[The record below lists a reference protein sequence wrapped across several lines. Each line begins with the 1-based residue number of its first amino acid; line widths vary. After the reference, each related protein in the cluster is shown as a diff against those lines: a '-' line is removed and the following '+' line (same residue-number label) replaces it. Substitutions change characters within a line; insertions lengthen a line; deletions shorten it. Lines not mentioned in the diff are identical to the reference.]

1 MKILL
6 KALVL
11 CELLSISLGATDYYK
26 LPSIKRID
34 KDLYRSGKILIE
46 TRYCYHYTYGE
57 DAILKYEGP
66 GEFSGSTIIWDDD
79 SSCEVK
85 TVISE

>member
-1 MKILL
+1 MNILW

-11 CELLSISLGATDYYK
+11 FELLSLSLGATDYYK
-26 LPSIKRID
+26 LPSTKRID

-66 GEFSGSTIIWDDD
+66 GEFSGSTIIWGDD
-79 SSCEVK
+79 STCEVK
-85 TVISE
+85 AVVAE